1 MIGGVV
7 AGFLSGS
14 GGYALADF
22 VPFSAEVY
30 FRLIERV
37 GETFWPLHGPAL
49 LLGMV
54 AVWLAWRGRPRISC
68 ALLAVPWA
76 WVGVTFL
83 GQRYA
88 ELNWAGGWFAGAFLV
103 EAGILLLVAAAGA
116 GVDRSGAG
124 QVDRQRQVA
133 PVAGLLLAAFG
144 IAVYPAIGPLSGFAS
159 MQAETFGIHPDPTAV
174 ATLGV
179 ALVALRGVG
188 LWLAAVVPLLWCVVT
203 GLTLQVLDAS
213 WALVPLVAA
222 ALALVFV
229 AWKAV
234 RSPRSVAG

>member
-1 MIGGVV
+1 MTGGGVV
-7 AGFLSGS
+7 AGFLDES

-49 LLGMV
+49 LLGLV
-54 AVWLAWRGRPRISC
+54 AVWLAWRGRPRTSC

-88 ELNWAGGWFAGAFLV
+88 ELNWAGGWFAGGFLV
-103 EAGILLLVAAAGA
+103 EAGILLLVAATGA
-116 GVDRSGAG
+116 GVDRIRAG
-124 QVDRQRQVA
+124 PAVRQPRA
-133 PVAGLLLAAFG
+133 AHTAGLVLATFG
-144 IAVYPAIGPLSGFAS
+144 IAVYPIIGPLSGFAPI
-159 MQAETFGIHPDPTAV
+159 QAETFGIHPDPTAV

-179 ALVALRGVG
+179 ALVALRGAG
-188 LWLAAVVPLLWCVVT
+188 LWIAALVPLLWCAVT
-203 GLTLQVLDAS
+203 GLTLQVLDAA
-213 WALVPLVAA
+213 WAIVPPAA
-222 ALALVFV
+222 AAVAVILM
-229 AWKAV
+229 AWKSV
-234 RSPRSVAG
+234 RSFAR